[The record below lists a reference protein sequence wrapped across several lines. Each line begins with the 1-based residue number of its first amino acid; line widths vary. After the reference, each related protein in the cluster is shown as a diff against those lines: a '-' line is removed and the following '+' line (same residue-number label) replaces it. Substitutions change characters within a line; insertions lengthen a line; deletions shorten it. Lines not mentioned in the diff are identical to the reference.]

1 MWRVLVHGT
10 TSHARCVTLGCMA
23 GSKHDRPRTLGQ
35 AGIFATTHWSEVLTA
50 EGDSSP
56 AAQEAL
62 EQLCRTYWYPLYAYV
77 RRQGHSPEDA
87 QDLTQAFFAFV
98 LDKQVV
104 GQADPQ
110 KGRFRSFLLS
120 SLKHFLADERDRAL
134 AQKRGGGKEVISLD
148 AHRAEEWYHRE
159 PADTL
164 TSDRIFER
172 RWAVTVLEQALAKMR
187 AEQLST
193 GKAEQF
199 DVLADYLLED
209 TRRVSWRV
217 PHGRWPPQPS
227 IAHHT
232 RRRNQ
237 PTHPVRRQRPNRLG
251 SLGQHHLPGE
261 SWPSSAPA

>member
-1 MWRVLVHGT
+1 
-10 TSHARCVTLGCMA
+10 MA
-23 GSKHDRPRTLGQ
+23 GSEHDRQRTLGQ

-50 EGDSSP
+50 GGVSSP

-87 QDLTQAFFAFV
+87 QDLTQAFFAFI

-120 SLKHFLADERDRAL
+120 SLKHFLADERDRAF

-164 TSDRIFER
+164 TPDRIFER

-193 GKAEQF
+193 GKADQF
-199 DVLADYLLED
+199 EVLADYLLED
-209 TRRVSWRV
+209 TRRANYSGAADRLRLSHNAVAAAIYRLRKRYRELVRAEVAQTVAS
-217 PHGRWPPQPS
+217 PS
-227 IAHHT
+227 DLEEE
-232 RRRNQ
+232 
-237 PTHPVRRQRPNRLG
+237 VRHLFAALG
-251 SLGQHHLPGE
+251 G
-261 SWPSSAPA
+261 